1 MPKALC
7 SGISMLGKYQNMGKS
22 KPYLI
27 FGLTDETFSVVC
39 NEKVPEGMPEEKTY
53 LLLTFLDQCYWVL
66 GTLIGAAAGSVITFN
81 TEGLD
86 FALTALFIVIF
97 TEQWMSQKKHGPAV
111 AGVVCSVL
119 CLNIFGQDAFIIPA
133 MIAILGVV
141 SAGYKKEGR
150 KEK

>member
-1 MPKALC
+1 M
-7 SGISMLGKYQNMGKS
+7 
-22 KPYLI
+22 
-27 FGLTDETFSVVC
+27 
-39 NEKVPEGMPEEKTY
+39 
-53 LLLTFLDQCYWVL
+53 
-66 GTLIGAAAGSVITFN
+66 
-81 TEGLD
+81 
-86 FALTALFIVIF
+86 IF

-119 CLNIFGQDAFIIPA
+119 CLEYFGQDAFIIPA

>member
-1 MPKALC
+1 M
-7 SGISMLGKYQNMGKS
+7 
-22 KPYLI
+22 
-27 FGLTDETFSVVC
+27 
-39 NEKVPEGMPEEKTY
+39 PEGIPEEKTY